1 MLYQVAYQN
10 PEGHALHQTTNA
22 REALVLF
29 KNLFDAFMNGG
40 EWLPLS
46 IHQPQTDEYEER
58 IITEGD
64 ILPTRDKKDA
74 CLIHLHIIKK

>member
-1 MLYQVAYQN
+1 MIYQVAYRN
-10 PEGHALHQTTNA
+10 PEGHALHETANA

-29 KNLFDAFMNGG
+29 NNLFDAFMNGG
-40 EWLPLS
+40 DWMPLS

-64 ILPTRDKKDA
+64 ILLARDKKDA